1 MEELETLSSKS
12 LLGLRLGVFLFLE
25 DNYERITSDGSVG
38 EVEYMENGR
47 GKYNIYIYNYVSEFE

>member
-1 MEELETLSSKS
+1 MEELEILSSKS

-47 GKYNIYIYNYVSEFE
+47 GKYNIYIYNYVSEL